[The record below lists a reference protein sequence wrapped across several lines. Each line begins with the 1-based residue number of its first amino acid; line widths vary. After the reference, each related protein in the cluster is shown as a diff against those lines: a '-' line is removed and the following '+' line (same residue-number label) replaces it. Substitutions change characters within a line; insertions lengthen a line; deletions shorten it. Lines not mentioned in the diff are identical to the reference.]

1 MSIRK
6 IITEIKTLF
15 SFEIE
20 PSVDIASNILKI
32 YCNHEQTP
40 LVCDWLFNKQE
51 YHFIGLIVEENT
63 LLKLC
68 YLFVGENEKGFIN
81 VITTDE
87 LNTQNF
93 KSVSLRVYAV
103 DWHEREVE
111 DLYGVHFKNHPR
123 LGDFVFHDDVWQE
136 GINPMRKSFNKDKTL
151 FNRKPRQYYRPRKIV
166 EEEGSFIMPI
176 GPVFSAEAESVHLQL
191 ETIGE
196 EIIRA
201 FPRLFYKYRGIE
213 KIAEGKS
220 IENVTLLSERIA
232 GTTAFSHALG
242 FCLAIEKLS
251 NEKVPKKAQFLRI
264 FFAEIERIRNHI
276 GTIEA
281 ICNSTGLVVA
291 ASQVGILEEEMLR
304 ISCVLSKHRYFFGLC
319 VVGGL
324 SYECD
329 KLAYKNSV
337 EKIKNILKE
346 LEKIKELL
354 INTSSFLDRLE
365 EVGIISFAQ
374 AKTYDLV
381 GPMARGSGYIND
393 LRKFQPYLKYDKLKF
408 DIAKETEGDGYARLR
423 VLFTE
428 IKESV
433 KILEQII
440 CLIPE
445 GKIFT
450 KMNIKSGTALAGV
463 EAPRGSS
470 WYRVKIDENGKLLNY
485 RMFMPSFINW
495 HGFHVAMEKYAFQ
508 DLPIILA
515 TLGLSVAENDK

>member
-1 MSIRK
+1 MLIRK
-6 IITEIKTLF
+6 ITAEIKTLF
-15 SFEIE
+15 SFETE
-20 PSVDIASNILKI
+20 PVIDTASNTLKI
-32 YCNHEQTP
+32 YCSHKQTP
-40 LVCDWLFNKQE
+40 LVCDWLFNEKE
-51 YHFIGLIVEENT
+51 YHFAGLIVEENA
-63 LLKLC
+63 LLELY
-68 YLFVGENEKGFIN
+68 YLFVGEGEKGFVN
-81 VITTDE
+81 VITADE

-93 KSVSLRVYAV
+93 ESVSLRVHAV
-103 DWHEREVE
+103 DWYEREAE

-123 LGDFVFHDDVWQE
+123 LGDFILHDDVWQE
-136 GINPMRKSFNKDKTL
+136 GINPMRKSFDKDKTL

-176 GPVFSAEAESVHLQL
+176 GPIFSAEAESVHLQL

-220 IENVTLLSERIA
+220 IENVLLLSERTA

-242 FCLAIEKLS
+242 FCLAVEKLS
-251 NEKVPKKAQFLRI
+251 NETVPKKAQVLRV

-304 ISCVLSKHRYFFGLC
+304 LSCILSRHRYFFGLC

-329 KLAYKNSV
+329 KSTYKDSV
-337 EKIKNILKE
+337 EKIKNIVKE
-346 LEKIKELL
+346 LGEIEEFL

-365 EVGIISFAQ
+365 EVGVISAAQ
-374 AKTYDLV
+374 AKTHDLV
-381 GPMARGSGYIND
+381 GPMARGSGYLND

-408 DIAKETEGDGYARLR
+408 DISNETEGDGYARLR

-428 IKESV
+428 IRESA
-433 KILEQII
+433 KILEQVI
-440 CLIPE
+440 LLMPE
-445 GKIFT
+445 GEIFI
-450 KMNIKSGTALAGV
+450 KMDIKPGTALVGI
-463 EAPRGSS
+463 EAPRGAS
-470 WYRVKIDENGKLLNY
+470 WHRVKIGENKKLLSY
-485 RMFMPSFINW
+485 RMLMPSFRNW

>member
-1 MSIRK
+1 MPVKK
-6 IITEIKTLF
+6 ILAEIKTFF

-20 PSVDIASNILKI
+20 PFVDIASNTLKI

-40 LVCDWLFNKQE
+40 LVCDWLFNKKE
-51 YHFIGLIVEENT
+51 YHFVGLIAEENS

-68 YLFVGENEKGFIN
+68 YIFAGEKEKGFVN
-81 VITTDE
+81 VVTTDE

-93 KSVSLRVYAV
+93 KSVSLKVYAV
-103 DWHEREVE
+103 DWYEREIE

-136 GINPMRKSFNKDKTL
+136 GINPMRKSFDKDKIL

-176 GPVFSAEAESVHLQL
+176 GPIFSAEAESVHLQL

-196 EIIRA
+196 EIISA

-213 KIAEGKS
+213 KISKGKS
-220 IENVTLLSERIA
+220 IENVILLSERTA

-242 FCLAIEKLS
+242 FCLAVEKLS
-251 NEKVPKKAQFLRI
+251 NEKVPKKAQILRI

-291 ASQVGILEEEMLR
+291 ASQVGILEEKMLR
-304 ISCVLSKHRYFFGLC
+304 ISCILSKHRYFFGLC

-329 KLAYKNSV
+329 KSTYKNSV
-337 EKIKNILKE
+337 EKIKNIVKE
-346 LEKIKELL
+346 LNKIKEFL

-365 EVGIISFAQ
+365 EVGIINLSQ
-374 AKTYDLV
+374 AKTHDLV

-408 DIAKETEGDGYARLR
+408 NISNEIEGDGYARLR
-423 VLFTE
+423 VLFAE
-428 IKESV
+428 IRESV
-433 KILEQII
+433 KILEQIVS
-440 CLIPE
+440 LIPKGE
-445 GKIFT
+445 IFI
-450 KMNIKSGTALAGV
+450 KMNINSGTALAGV
-463 EAPRGSS
+463 EAPRGAS
-470 WYRVKIDENGKLLNY
+470 WHRVKIDENKKLSSY
-485 RMFMPSFINW
+485 RMFMPSFVNW
-495 HGFHVAMEKYAFQ
+495 HGFHIAMEKYAFQ